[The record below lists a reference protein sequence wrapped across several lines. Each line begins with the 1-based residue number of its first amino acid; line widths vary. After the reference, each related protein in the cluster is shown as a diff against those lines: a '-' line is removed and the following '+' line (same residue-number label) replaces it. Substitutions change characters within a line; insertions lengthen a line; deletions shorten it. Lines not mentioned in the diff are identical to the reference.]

1 MTGSSKENFFL
12 IAWNE
17 LLEQRPVLQIW
28 ELCYCPEKTTDEIIA
43 DYVSKRGEELYRK
56 SGDARIERQKYDREK
71 KLKDEE
77 EWKRFFAS
85 DDRPTI
91 GKSVVVKFNGAVSH
105 HD

>member
-43 DYVSKRGEELYRK
+43 DYVFGE
-56 SGDARIERQKYDREK
+56 DVQKKYK
-71 KLKDEE
+71 YFSPQ
-77 EWKRFFAS
+77 RF
-85 DDRPTI
+85 
-91 GKSVVVKFNGAVSH
+91 NL
-105 HD
+105 